1 MAKNESQFQNLETI
15 LEDHVYI
22 IKINRPKVY
31 NAIDV
36 PTYNEI
42 AAALEFA
49 SQSEQVHVT
58 ILTGNGKYYSS
69 GNDLR
74 QFMTD
79 GDPEELA
86 KQGAQVLTKF
96 VENFINFPKI
106 LIACVN
112 GPAIGIA
119 VTTLALCDVVY
130 ASESATFHT
139 PFSVLG
145 QSPEGTSSILFP
157 SIMGITKANEMLLFG
172 KKLSAVEAQRCGFV
186 SEIFSETKLL
196 PSVIKIAKTI
206 AEYPISVLMKSKKL
220 IREPIRDNLLATNK
234 REIELL
240 SKLWVSPETLEA
252 VVKFMANKKKGSKSE
267 TIENLD
273 PNKLSSESSE
283 IINILLI
290 VNKN

>member
-1 MAKNESQFQNLETI
+1 MAKNESKFQNLETI

-22 IKINRPKVY
+22 IKLNRPKVY

-36 PTYNEI
+36 TTYNEI

-49 SQSEQVHVT
+49 SQSEQVHVA

-86 KQGAQVLTKF
+86 KQGAEVLTKF
-96 VENFINFPKI
+96 VENFINFTKI
-106 LIACVN
+106 LLACVN

-119 VTTLALCDVVY
+119 ATTLALCDVVY

-139 PFSVLG
+139 PFSALG
-145 QSPEGTSSILFP
+145 QSPEGTSSFLFP
-157 SIMGITKANEMLLFG
+157 RIMGISKANEVLLLG
-172 KKLSAVEAQRCGFV
+172 KKLSALEAQRCGLV
-186 SEIFSETKLL
+186 SEIFNEATLL
-196 PSVIKIAKTI
+196 PSVIKIAKAI
-206 AEYPISVLMKSKKL
+206 AENPLSVLMKSKKL
-220 IREPIRDNLLATNK
+220 VREPFLDNLVATNK

-240 SKLWVSPETLEA
+240 TKLWVSPETLEA
-252 VVKFMANKKKGSKSE
+252 VAKFMMNKKKDQKAR
-267 TIENLD
+267 L
-273 PNKLSSESSE
+273 
-283 IINILLI
+283 
-290 VNKN
+290 